1 MKFALA
7 SCDNLPG
14 WEVDDLPLVAELE
27 SLGAEVHTPAW
38 TAEIDWDKFDA
49 TVIRTTWDYHPIAQE
64 YLDWACNVP
73 RLFNCYPVIK
83 WNINK
88 SYLRA
93 LESNGIPIAPTIWI
107 QTGEQTNVAEALDQ
121 LQTDAGF
128 IKPLV
133 GACASDT
140 MRFNSDE
147 TEPAQSFLD
156 ARTDQEMMVQPYLQS
171 VETEGEL
178 SAIFIDGEFTH
189 GVQKIPVRGD
199 YRVQDDFGAEDSPYS
214 FTGGEIESMTEI
226 FKHVPDGEHLLY
238 ARVDYL
244 RADDG
249 TLLLNELELIEPSMF
264 FRHSADAARKFAEAI
279 IRTIN

>member
-1 MKFALA
+1 MKIALA

-14 WEVDDLPLVAELE
+14 WEVDDLPLIAELE
-27 SLGAEVHTPAW
+27 SWGAIVHTPAW
-38 TAEIDWDKFDA
+38 TDEVDWEEFDA
-49 TVIRTTWDYHPIAQE
+49 TVIRTTWDYHTSAQK
-64 YLDWACNVP
+64 YLDWACCVP
-73 RLFNCYPVIK
+73 RLFNNIAVVK

-88 SYLRA
+88 SYLRE
-93 LESNGIPIAPTIWI
+93 LEICGIPIAPTIWI
-107 QTGEQTNVAEALDQ
+107 PTSEHVNVAETLNK
-121 LQTDAGF
+121 LQTDVGF

-147 TEPAQSFLD
+147 LDQAQSFLD
-156 ARTDQEMMVQPYLQS
+156 KRTNQEMMVQPYLKS

-178 SAIFIDGEFTH
+178 SAIFVNGEYTH
-189 GVQKIPVRGD
+189 GVQKIPVQGD
-199 YRVQDDFGAEDSPYS
+199 YRVQDDFGAEDSPFE
-214 FTGGEIESMTEI
+214 FTCNEIKSMSEI
-226 FKHVPDGEHLLY
+226 FNFVPKGDHLLY

-244 RADDG
+244 RGIDG

-264 FRHSADAARKFAEAI
+264 FRHSTDAHKKFAEAI